1 MNITLSPEQ
10 QQWLEA
16 QVAAGRF
23 TSIEQAIGVAIADLK
38 SINTDNLAWAKPYV
52 DQARGSA
59 ARGDVVSGEEFLK
72 RLDDKLQALRSS

>member
-10 QQWLEA
+10 QHWLEA

-23 TSIEQAIGVAIADLK
+23 ASIEQAIGVAVADLK

-52 DQARGSA
+52 DSARASVARGEVI
-59 ARGDVVSGEEFLK
+59 GGEEFLK
-72 RLDDKLQALRSS
+72 RLDTKLQALHST